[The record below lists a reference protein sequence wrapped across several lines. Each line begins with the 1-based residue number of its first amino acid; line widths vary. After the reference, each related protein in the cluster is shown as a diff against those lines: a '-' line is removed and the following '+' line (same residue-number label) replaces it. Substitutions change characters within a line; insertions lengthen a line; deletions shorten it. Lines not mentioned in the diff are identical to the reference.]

1 MTAHACPG
9 DDCPRCQTAIDEH
22 ENPPPPADT
31 DWRQAQDDYERW
43 LFKETA

>member
-1 MTAHACPG
+1 MTHDCPG
-9 DDCPRCQTAIDEH
+9 DDCPRCDAAIDER

-31 DWRQAQDDYERW
+31 DWQQAQDDYERW